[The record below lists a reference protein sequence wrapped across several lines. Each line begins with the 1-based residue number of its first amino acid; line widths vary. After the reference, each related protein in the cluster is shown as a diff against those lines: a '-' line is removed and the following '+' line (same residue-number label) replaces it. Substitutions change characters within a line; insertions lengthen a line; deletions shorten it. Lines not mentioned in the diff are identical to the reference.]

1 MIRKN
6 KKQEAN
12 KFSWDDSSNQTVGQ
26 FVKYLDNIQV
36 KIRINGTKVYCEI
49 PKKYYSPPN
58 ENLLWLKNTLRISF
72 SLQ

>member
-49 PKKYYSPPN
+49 PKKYYSPKCPVH
-58 ENLLWLKNTLRISF
+58 LSVRFF
-72 SLQ
+72 SILFLPFT